1 MKITESQL
9 RGLIKQELTKVINE
23 MAKLDPAVAAER
35 AAKAKRTKELM
46 KAHWAEVD
54 ARAAARNAAMSKRN
68 EEGKAP
74 LYPNPPSGMV
84 PNPAF
89 YRSLGTDARSGYA
102 QYELKPEYKDVPV
115 SPIYIKDPSTESP
128 FAYSKNQPN
137 EIQNP
142 PAGMIPNPDFYEIDP
157 RTGKHK
163 LKDLYRN
170 VSDLKPLYINPRD
183 IRGYGRGY

>member
-1 MKITESQL
+1 MKITESHL

-46 KAHWAEVD
+46 KAHYAEMD
-54 ARAAARNAAMSKRN
+54 AKQAARNAEFKKRS
-68 EEGKAP
+68 EAGMAP
-74 LYPNPPSGMV
+74 LYPNPPQGMV

-89 YRSLGTDARSGYA
+89 YINLGTDSRSGYA
-102 QYELKPEYKDVPV
+102 QYQLKDEYKNVPV
-115 SPIYIKDPSTESP
+115 SPVYIKDPSTESP
-128 FAYSKNQPN
+128 YSYSSNKYN
-137 EIQNP
+137 EIPSP
-142 PAGMIPNPDFYEIDP
+142 PAGMVPNPDFYEIDP

-163 LKDLYRN
+163 LKDLYKN
-170 VSDLKPLYINPRD
+170 VADLKPLYIDPRS